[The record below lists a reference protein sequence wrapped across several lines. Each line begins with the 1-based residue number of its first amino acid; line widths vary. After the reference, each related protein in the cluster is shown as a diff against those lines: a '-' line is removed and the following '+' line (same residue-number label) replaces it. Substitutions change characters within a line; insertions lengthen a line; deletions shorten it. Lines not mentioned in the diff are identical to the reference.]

1 MATKTPPAKGGAA
14 SALAAPTAAVKSMSA
29 DPPAQLAKA
38 ALRRLALDKLEPTPD
53 NYARAYQLE
62 QGGAPP
68 AALPERAQ
76 RAIERVVARGF
87 EGDAATS
94 VLNALVEGD
103 WERAERCG
111 PPGWDWFH
119 FIIQRAVLVERRS
132 VPELTALADALLASP
147 PFRSYAERSGIS
159 GTAPALFAA
168 YLMHCIHVVRQA
180 DGRTALEG
188 LLAARV

>member
-103 WERAERCG
+103 WERAERAISQPQTG
-111 PPGWDWFH
+111 GDALASL
-119 FIIQRAVLVERRS
+119 IERLLRGVERGGKQWT
-132 VPELTALADALLASP
+132 TA
-147 PFRSYAERSGIS
+147 R
-159 GTAPALFAA
+159 
-168 YLMHCIHVVRQA
+168 
-180 DGRTALEG
+180 
-188 LLAARV
+188 